1 MVRGVSGLAAYGA
14 QAAQATR
21 AAGTAGA
28 AAGAKVEGPAGTSF
42 ADTLSSGLQQVEG
55 QVAASEDALSLLAS
69 GEQVDLHGTMI
80 ELEKADIAL
89 RTMVSV
95 RDKVIAAYEQVMNMT
110 V

>member
-1 MVRGVSGLAAYGA
+1 MVRGVSGMAAYGA

-21 AAGTAGA
+21 AAGA
-28 AAGAKVEGPAGTSF
+28 AAGARVEGPAGTSF
-42 ADTLSSGLQQVEG
+42 VDTLTSGLQQVEG
-55 QVAASEDALSLLAS
+55 QVAASESALSLLAS

-95 RDKVIAAYEQVMNMT
+95 RDKVIAAYEHVMNMS

>member
-1 MVRGVSGLAAYGA
+1 MIRGVSGMAAYRA
-14 QAAQATR
+14 VAAPQATPAVP
-21 AAGTAGA
+21 AAPA
-28 AAGAKVEGPAGTSF
+28 AAPGGVSF
-42 ADTLSSGLQQVEG
+42 EDTLTQGLEQVEG
-55 QVAASEDALSLLAS
+55 VQASAHSALELLAS

>member
-1 MVRGVSGLAAYGA
+1 LNAYRAVATPAAVPSAPATEATGA
-14 QAAQATR
+14 
-21 AAGTAGA
+21 
-28 AAGAKVEGPAGTSF
+28 SF
-42 ADTLSSGLQQVEG
+42 ADTLTAGLEGVEG
-55 QVAASEDALSLLAS
+55 AQSSAESALDLLAS

>member
-1 MVRGVSGLAAYGA
+1 MIRGVSGISAY
-14 QAAQATR
+14 QAVAKPDAVKP
-21 AAGTAGA
+21 A
-28 AAGAKVEGPAGTSF
+28 AAAAPGF
-42 ADTLSSGLQQVEG
+42 ADTLQRGLGAVEG
-55 QVAASEDALSLLAS
+55 SQDSAHSALALLAS

-95 RDKVIAAYEQVMNMT
+95 RDKFINAYEQVMNMT

>member
-1 MVRGVSGLAAYGA
+1 MVRGVSGLSAYGA
-14 QAAQATR
+14 QAAQAS
-21 AAGTAGA
+21 AAIGA
-28 AAGAKVEGPAGTSF
+28 PSVGAAKVEGPKGTSF
-42 ADTLSSGLQQVEG
+42 ADTLTSGLEQVEG

-95 RDKVIAAYEQVMNMT
+95 RDKVIAAYEQVMNMA

>member
-1 MVRGVSGLAAYGA
+1 MVSRIAAMHAQRLNATPEVAQVPSVPEAPDPSGIGTDFSTTLAQGLQSVEGA
-14 QAAQATR
+14 Q
-21 AAGTAGA
+21 
-28 AAGAKVEGPAGTSF
+28 
-42 ADTLSSGLQQVEG
+42 SS
-55 QVAASEDALSLLAS
+55 AHSALELLAS
-69 GEQVDLHGTMI
+69 GQQVDLHGTMI

>member
-1 MVRGVSGLAAYGA
+1 MVRGVSGISAY
-14 QAAQATR
+14 QAQATSAVGNAAR
-21 AAGTAGA
+21 AAGASS
-28 AAGAKVEGPAGTSF
+28 VEGPRSTGF
-42 ADTLSSGLQQVEG
+42 ADTLASGLEQVEG
-55 QVAASEDALSLLAS
+55 QVNASEDALSLLAS

>member
-1 MVRGVSGLAAYGA
+1 MVHAVPSLASAASVASAATAAVPTPAPPAGPGFDDTLVSAIGQVEVQHTQADDFLQRLAA
-14 QAAQATR
+14 
-21 AAGTAGA
+21 
-28 AAGAKVEGPAGTSF
+28 
-42 ADTLSSGLQQVEG
+42 
-55 QVAASEDALSLLAS
+55 

-95 RDKVIAAYEQVMNMT
+95 RDRFISAYEQVMNMT

>member
-1 MVRGVSGLAAYGA
+1 MIRGVSGLSAYQAMARPAEVPGLAPAA
-14 QAAQATR
+14 
-21 AAGTAGA
+21 
-28 AAGAKVEGPAGTSF
+28 TSF
-42 ADTLSSGLQQVEG
+42 ADTMKQGLGAVEG
-55 QVAASEDALSLLAS
+55 AQETAHSALSLLAS

-95 RDKVIAAYEQVMNMT
+95 RDKFISAYEQVMNMT

>member
-1 MVRGVSGLAAYGA
+1 MCIRDR
-14 QAAQATR
+14 AQATQ
-21 AAGTAGA
+21 AVASLPSAGPGA
-28 AAGAKVEGPAGTSF
+28 VEGPRGTSF
-42 ADTLSSGLQQVEG
+42 ADTLASGVEQVEG
-55 QVAASEDALSLLAS
+55 QFQATENALSLLAS

-95 RDKVIAAYEQVMNMT
+95 RDKVVAAYEQVMNMT

>member
-1 MVRGVSGLAAYGA
+1 
-14 QAAQATR
+14 
-21 AAGTAGA
+21 
-28 AAGAKVEGPAGTSF
+28 
-42 ADTLSSGLQQVEG
+42 LSSGLQQVEG

>member
-1 MVRGVSGLAAYGA
+1 MVRGVSGLSAYGA
-14 QAAQATR
+14 AATR
-21 AAGTAGA
+21 AARDTASTQAPSAGIGAGKGTDSFAETM
-28 AAGAKVEGPAGTSF
+28 AAG
-42 ADTLSSGLQQVEG
+42 LNQVEAV
-55 QVAASEDALSLLAS
+55 QASSESALALLAS
-69 GEQVDLHGTMI
+69 GEQVDLHGTMV

>member
-1 MVRGVSGLAAYGA
+1 MIRGVSGMSAYGA
-14 QAAQATR
+14 AAAS
-21 AAGTAGA
+21 AARSAMAPTGAVGA
-28 AAGAKVEGPAGTSF
+28 AKGTESF
-42 ADTLSSGLQQVEG
+42 GDTLQAGLNNVEAVQRSSE
-55 QVAASEDALSLLAS
+55 SALSLLAS

-95 RDKVIAAYEQVMNMT
+95 RDKVITAYEQVMNMS

>member
-1 MVRGVSGLAAYGA
+1 MVNAMQGVAAYVQSA
-14 QAAQATR
+14 S
-21 AAGTAGA
+21 GA
-28 AAGAKVEGPAGTSF
+28 ATATTHTATSQVGAPPSGSNGFDQTMVEAIGDVEVQHAE
-42 ADTLSSGLQQVEG
+42 ADSTLAQ
-55 QVAASEDALSLLAS
+55 LAS

-95 RDKVIAAYEQVMNMT
+95 RDRFISAYEQVMNMT

>member
-14 QAAQATR
+14 QAAQAT
-21 AAGTAGA
+21 GA
-28 AAGAKVEGPAGTSF
+28 MAPAAGASTVEGPKGTSF
-42 ADTLSSGLQQVEG
+42 ADTLSSGLEQVEG
-55 QVAASEDALSLLAS
+55 QVSASEDALSLLAS

-95 RDKVIAAYEQVMNMT
+95 RDKVIAAYEQVMNMAI
-110 V
+110 

>member
-1 MVRGVSGLAAYGA
+1 MIRGVSGLNAYQAVARAAPT
-14 QAAQATR
+14 QAT
-21 AAGTAGA
+21 GKA
-28 AAGAKVEGPAGTSF
+28 AAPGF
-42 ADTLSSGLQQVEG
+42 ADTLKQGLSTVEG
-55 QVAASEDALSLLAS
+55 VQESADSALNLLAS

-95 RDKVIAAYEQVMNMT
+95 RDKFIAAYEQVMNMT